1 MVKCKEG
8 TVTIDG
14 DTLTITAELAAIIR
28 TLLDE
33 DFPMEGI
40 ELAIKLAENE
50 VVVSDYGA

>member
-1 MVKCKEG
+1 MKLENYVAS
-8 TVTIDG
+8 I
-14 DTLTITAELAAIIR
+14 
-28 TLLDE
+28 E